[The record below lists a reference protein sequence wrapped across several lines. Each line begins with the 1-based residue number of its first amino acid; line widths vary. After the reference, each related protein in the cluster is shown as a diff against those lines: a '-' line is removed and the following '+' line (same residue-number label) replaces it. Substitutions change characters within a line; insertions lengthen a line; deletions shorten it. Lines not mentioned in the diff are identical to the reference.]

1 MQIIDMHC
9 DTISKIRQMEK
20 EGSPASLR
28 HNSLSVDLEK
38 MKKGGYALQT
48 FAIYVNWE
56 EEPDA
61 EAAAGDILKIF
72 QREMQRNADLISQ
85 VRTYSELEANE
96 KAGKMSAL
104 LSLEE
109 GAIFQNS
116 LNSLRWFHRQGVR
129 MATLTWNYEN
139 DFGFPNCMGDPLTQ
153 KTWSWGDDRG
163 LKKKGLEFLE
173 ELEHLHILVD
183 VSHLSDGGFWDVAEH
198 STRPFLASHSNARG
212 LVKGS
217 ARNLTDDMIRT
228 LADRGGVMGLNYA
241 VSFMRPNW
249 KPGEAGTT
257 VEEII
262 QMASYI
268 LNVGGSDCL
277 GLGSDYDGILELPEI
292 SDCSQVQLLAEQMEK
307 HGFTYSQTEKI
318 LGGNV
323 RRFLKENCN
332 DSAS

>member
-9 DTISKIRQMEK
+9 DTISKIRHLEN
-20 EGSPASLR
+20 EGQHTSLR
-28 HNSLSVDLEK
+28 RNSLSVDLEK
-38 MKKGGYALQT
+38 MKKSGYTMQT

-61 EAAAGDILKIF
+61 AGAAKEILKVF
-72 QREMQRNADLISQ
+72 QREMDQNPDLISQ
-85 VRTYSELEANE
+85 ITSYSELEANE
-96 KAGKMSAL
+96 KAGRMSAL

-109 GAIFQNS
+109 GAIYQES
-116 LNSLRWFHRQGVR
+116 TDTLKWFHEQGVR

-139 DFGFPNCMGDPLTQ
+139 DFGFPNCMGNPFTQ
-153 KTWSWGDDRG
+153 EIWSWGDNRG
-163 LKKKGLEFLE
+163 LKEKGIQFLE

-183 VSHLSDGGFWDVAEH
+183 VSHLSDGGFWDVVKY

-212 LVKGS
+212 LVKAS

-228 LADRGGVMGLNYA
+228 LSNRGGVMGLNYA
-241 VSFMRPNW
+241 VSFMRPGW

-262 QMASYI
+262 QMADYI
-268 LNVGGSDCL
+268 TNIGGTDCL
-277 GLGSDYDGILELPEI
+277 GLGSDFDGILELPEI
-292 SDCSQVQLLAEQMEK
+292 SDCSRIPLLAEQMEK
-307 HGFTYSQTEKI
+307 HGFTYTQTEKI

-323 RRFLKENCN
+323 KRFLKENLN
-332 DSAS
+332 G

>member
-9 DTISKIRQMEK
+9 DTISKIRRVEK

-28 HNSLSVDLEK
+28 QNALSVDLEK
-38 MKKGGYALQT
+38 MKKGGYTLQT

-61 EAAAGDILKIF
+61 EAAAREILKIF
-72 QREMQRNADLISQ
+72 RREMQQSADLISQ
-85 VRTYSELEANE
+85 IRTYRELEANE
-96 KAGKMSAL
+96 RAGKMSAL

-109 GAIFQNS
+109 GAIFQDS
-116 LNSLRWFHRQGVR
+116 VDSLRWFQEQGVR

-139 DFGFPNCMGDPLTQ
+139 DLGYPNCMGNPLTQ
-153 KTWSWGDDRG
+153 EIWSWGDDRG
-163 LKKKGLEFLE
+163 LKEKGIRFLE

-183 VSHLSDGGFWDVAEH
+183 VSHLSDGGFWDVAKH

-212 LVKGS
+212 LAKAS

-228 LADRGGVMGLNYA
+228 LAGRGGVMGLNYA
-241 VSFMRPNW
+241 VSFMRPAW
-249 KPGEAGTT
+249 KPGENGTT

-262 QMASYI
+262 EMADYI
-268 LNVGGSDCL
+268 TNVGGTECL

-292 SDCSQVQLLAEQMEK
+292 SDCSRIQFLAEQMEK

-323 RRFLKENCN
+323 RRFLKENLF
-332 DSAS
+332 